1 MVKWQPAYR
10 FQRERTKVSIELL
23 EATVKAISLHI
34 PWLKKNKKHA
44 YPPTSKKT
52 WASSPTVT
60 WCGHRTLL
68 LTFALGAEGAAWLAS
83 IPAVTL
89 FLPSAGT
96 TRAVTDTQQ
105 GSWLSKCLRA
115 DREAAS
121 PRHTPSGHT
130 RRGLGCRI
138 YLYPLP
144 TERKIN
150 GTLQE
155 LQQAPSQTHHGAALG
170 LVITS
175 KDVKY
180 HRQRC

>member
-1 MVKWQPAYR
+1 MLVVKWQPAYR

-34 PWLKKNKKHA
+34 PWLKKNKKHV

-60 WCGHRTLL
+60 WRGHRTLL

-105 GSWLSKCLRA
+105 GLWLSKCLRA
-115 DREAAS
+115 DRS
-121 PRHTPSGHT
+121 TQPSAH
-130 RRGLGCRI
+130 
-138 YLYPLP
+138 
-144 TERKIN
+144 TERAHQKGPWLQDLPLSSAHRKEN
-150 GTLQE
+150 KRDLAGTATSTLPN
-155 LQQAPSQTHHGAALG
+155 PSWSCFGTG
-170 LVITS
+170 
-175 KDVKY
+175 Y
-180 HRQRC
+180 HF